1 MMRRP
6 VSLRSPL
13 RIVRPSALFA
23 VLLGAGTTMMFSL
36 PSMAREGALAP
47 LSREQTQATAPPR
60 AHAPRVSTVAKA
72 TKSKHGKKAKRG
84 SPTRDDGR
92 ISKKAAPSGG
102 GARDAIERPPPD
114 LNGGFEMQ
122 PIAGRTID
130 FEYDGR
136 DAHAISLSYSGRV
149 FVPDSVIAAAKPV
162 PLVVFFHGLN
172 KELVRHRWM
181 GGGQEGDVR
190 RIILSMIDAG
200 EIPPVI
206 VAGPGSVQPDAVS
219 DGASFPVFDF
229 DKFMDL
235 TKASLGGVAEIDA
248 SRIIVTGHSGA
259 GCSER
264 GGILSPMRSAF
275 TPHALISMDTCM
287 GVGLADSL
295 AAAPP
300 STHVV
305 VTWQSASWD
314 REFDAFKAQ
323 FKKSSA
329 GHPANGGVLRSLE
342 ELPTQSHDATV
353 GLTFKKYLP
362 LLLR

>member
-6 VSLRSPL
+6 VPQPSFLRTL
-13 RIVRPSALFA
+13 RRSALFA
-23 VLLGAGTTMMFSL
+23 VLIGAGAAMAFSV
-36 PSMAREGALAP
+36 PSMAREGQAP
-47 LSREQTQATAPPR
+47 RASDKTDAPPSLSRSKSHEVT
-60 AHAPRVSTVAKA
+60 TVAKA
-72 TKSKHGKKAKRG
+72 TKTKHSKKAKRG
-84 SPTRDDGR
+84 SPSREEGR
-92 ISKKAAPSGG
+92 ISKKQATSLVDAAPATPS
-102 GARDAIERPPPD
+102 DVP
-114 LNGGFEMQ
+114 GGFETQ

-149 FVPDSVIAAAKPV
+149 FVPDSVIAAGKPV

-190 RIILSMIDAG
+190 RIIVSMIEAG

-235 TKASLGGVAEIDA
+235 TKASLGGIAEIDP
-248 SRIIVTGHSGA
+248 SRIVVTGHSGA

-264 GGILSPMRSAF
+264 GGILSPMRSSF
-275 TPHALISMDTCM
+275 TPHAVVSVDTCM
-287 GVGLADSL
+287 NIGLADAL
-295 AAAPP
+295 AAAAP

-314 REFDAFKAQ
+314 REFDVFKAAFK
-323 FKKSSA
+323 KRSV
-329 GHPANGGVLRSLE
+329 GHPANDGVLRSLE